1 MARSDR
7 QYYEHMKYL
16 RPISAFTTRLLIAAT
31 AIASVSSASAADSA
45 ATASSAS
52 SVVAAQTAL
61 QGSTTGAIP
70 GEALAAA
77 AASAGGYDWTLFIA
91 LVLGLVGLIWMRRH
105 IANL

>member
-1 MARSDR
+1 
-7 QYYEHMKYL
+7 MKYL
-16 RPISAFTTRLLIAAT
+16 RPISALATRLFVAAT
-31 AIASVSSASAADSA
+31 SIVWVSSASAADSA

-61 QGSTTGAIP
+61 QGSTAGAIP
-70 GEALAAA
+70 GEVLVAA